1 MSLLYVAGLIMMV
14 GCSSDEV
21 SQEKPIARKT
31 TAFMMKEAAVTS
43 AAPAGSRTAGT
54 YTGSQLDFFWTAN
67 DHLWVNNPS
76 ATPALVESSSS
87 NLAEQLVGGVSK
99 VPTAKF
105 WFEGEYTAP
114 SYVVRYTGRNSSAGD
129 KVIISPVQEQQS
141 PAEAT
146 QIGMVGDC
154 GTATATYSAAA
165 QHYEFTLDHKA
176 AYLTLLPYSTLYTGE
191 KVSKIKITA
200 SSPIAGT
207 FDFTDAGLAT
217 TAPQNPSTTITM
229 TLQGNDGSGFPI
241 ANAPNRL
248 VNSSTIV
255 LAPGTYSTF
264 DIEYTVTH
272 PISHIQG
279 TVTKH
284 YTNVTFNPGKNKK
297 LNFDLPYPVTPG
309 RYLFED
315 GTTGTIGEKGSHTI
329 VGVVVREKTATE
341 DGMAVALH
349 SCSVYHLGWQ
359 GSRGSDQY
367 TAQQWNNVMYPNF
380 TDAARDM
387 DGYKYTWEGAGS
399 WDGTTVKATSTSP
412 FFSAFNYGTSTTSI
426 ENAGAITF
434 AHGKRGKWFVPSV
447 GQMMLAFQ
455 VLGNISVLPTMA
467 GQTSG
472 EGDYTYMKNIF
483 NVERTV
489 LFGTLG
495 LVGVPDPEMWTSTQ
509 ADASHAYSVKAIIDG
524 GYTKISYVID
534 KAELNHYVGVV
545 NPFIYF

>member
-1 MSLLYVAGLIMMV
+1 MTLLYVAGLIMTV

-21 SQEKPIARKT
+21 TQENPAARKT
-31 TAFMMKEAAVTS
+31 TAFMMKEAAVT
-43 AAPAGSRTAGT
+43 PAGTRTAGT

-105 WFEGEYTAP
+105 WFEGEYTNP

-129 KVIISPVQEQQS
+129 KVIISPAQTQQL
-141 PAEAT
+141 PAEAA
-146 QIGMVGDC
+146 QIGMIGDC
-154 GTATATYSAAA
+154 GTATATYSAVNKY
-165 QHYEFTLDHKA
+165 YEFTLDHKA
-176 AYLTLLPYSTLYTGE
+176 AYLTLLPYSSLYTGE

-207 FDFTDAGLAT
+207 FGFTDAGLT
-217 TAPQNPSTTITM
+217 TAAPQNPSTTITM
-229 TLQGNDGSGFPI
+229 TLQGNDGTGFPV
-241 ANAPNRL
+241 ANVANRL

-297 LNFDLPYPVTPG
+297 LEFDLPYPVTPG

-315 GTTGTIGEKGSHTI
+315 GTTGTIGEQGSHTI
-329 VGVVVREKTATE
+329 IGVVVREKTATE
-341 DGMAVALH
+341 DGMAMYLNR
-349 SCSVYHLGWQ
+349 SPDYHLSFQ
-359 GSRGSDQY
+359 GPRGSLTY

-387 DGYKYTWEGAGS
+387 EGYKYTWEGAGS
-399 WDGTTVKATSTSP
+399 WNGTTVKATSASP
-412 FFSAFNYGTSTTSI
+412 LFNAFQDVASTPSS
-426 ENAGAITF
+426 AITF
-434 AHGKRGKWFVPSV
+434 ANGKRGKWFLPSL
-447 GQMMLAFQ
+447 GQMMLAYQ
-455 VLGNISVLPTMA
+455 ALCNIEVLPTTL
-467 GQTSG
+467 GQSSSV
-472 EGDYTYMKNIF
+472 GDYAHMKQIF
-483 NVERTV
+483 VSA
-489 LFGTLG
+489 GAYGLG
-495 LVGVPDPEMWTSTQ
+495 VGNYYPAFVGYPDADMWTSTQ
-509 ADASHAYSVKAIIDG
+509 ADASHAYSVVANFNEIAG
-524 GYTKISYVID
+524 TISFSVQ
-534 KAELNHYVGVV
+534 KSELAHATGVAR
-545 NPFIYF
+545 PFIYF

>member
-1 MSLLYVAGLIMMV
+1 MI
-14 GCSSDEV
+14 
-21 SQEKPIARKT
+21 
-31 TAFMMKEAAVTS
+31 S
-43 AAPAGSRTAGT
+43 A
-54 YTGSQLDFFWTAN
+54 
-67 DHLWVNNPS
+67 
-76 ATPALVESSSS
+76 
-87 NLAEQLVGGVSK
+87 
-99 VPTAKF
+99 
-105 WFEGEYTAP
+105 
-114 SYVVRYTGRNSSAGD
+114 
-129 KVIISPVQEQQS
+129 
-141 PAEAT
+141 
-146 QIGMVGDC
+146 
-154 GTATATYSAAA
+154 
-165 QHYEFTLDHKA
+165 
-176 AYLTLLPYSTLYTGE
+176 
-191 KVSKIKITA
+191 
-200 SSPIAGT
+200 
-207 FDFTDAGLAT
+207 
-217 TAPQNPSTTITM
+217 
-229 TLQGNDGSGFPI
+229 
-241 ANAPNRL
+241 
-248 VNSSTIV
+248 
-255 LAPGTYSTF
+255 
-264 DIEYTVTH
+264 
-272 PISHIQG
+272 
-279 TVTKH
+279 
-284 YTNVTFNPGKNKK
+284 
-297 LNFDLPYPVTPG
+297 

-412 FFSAFNYGTSTTSI
+412 FFSAFNYGTSTTGI

-483 NVERTV
+483 NVERAA

-495 LVGVPDPEMWTSTQ
+495 LVGVPDNEMWTSTQ
-509 ADASHAYSVKAIIDG
+509 ADASHAYSVKAITDG
-524 GYTKISYVID
+524 SGTKISYVID
-534 KAELNHYVGVV
+534 KAELNHWTGVV

>member
-1 MSLLYVAGLIMMV
+1 MTLLYVAGLIMTV

-21 SQEKPIARKT
+21 TQENPAARKT
-31 TAFMMKEAAVTS
+31 TAFMMKEAAVT
-43 AAPAGSRTAGT
+43 PAGTRTAGT

-105 WFEGEYTAP
+105 WFEGEYTNP

-129 KVIISPVQEQQS
+129 KVIISPVQAQKL
-141 PAEAT
+141 PAEAA
-146 QIGMVGDC
+146 QIGIVGDC
-154 GTATATYSAAA
+154 GTATATYSAVNKY
-165 QHYEFTLDHKA
+165 YEFTLDHKA
-176 AYLTLLPYSTLYTGE
+176 AYLTLLPYSSLYAGE

-207 FDFTDAGLAT
+207 FDFTDAGLTT

-229 TLQGNDGSGFPI
+229 TLQGNDGTGFPV
-241 ANAPNRL
+241 ANVANRL

-297 LNFDLPYPVTPG
+297 LEFDLPYPVTPG

-329 VGVVVREKTATE
+329 IGVVVREKTATE

-349 SCSVYHLGWQ
+349 SSTAYHLGWQ
-359 GSRGSDQY
+359 GPKASDIY

-412 FFSAFNYGTSTTSI
+412 VFSAFGEGTRTTYMLYS
-426 ENAGAITF
+426 GAITF
-434 AHGKRGKWFVPSV
+434 ANGKRGKWFVPSV
-447 GQMMLAFQ
+447 GQMMLAYQ

-472 EGDYTYMKNIF
+472 EGDYTYMKKIF
-483 NVERTV
+483 TD
-489 LFGTLG
+489 GGASPYAALG
-495 LVGVPDPEMWTSTQ
+495 LVGDPDNEMWTSTQ
-509 ADASHAYSVKAIIDG
+509 ADASHAYSVKAITDVG
-524 GYTKISYVID
+524 GTKISFVID
-534 KAELNHYVGVV
+534 KAELNHWIGVV
-545 NPFIYF
+545 NSFIYF